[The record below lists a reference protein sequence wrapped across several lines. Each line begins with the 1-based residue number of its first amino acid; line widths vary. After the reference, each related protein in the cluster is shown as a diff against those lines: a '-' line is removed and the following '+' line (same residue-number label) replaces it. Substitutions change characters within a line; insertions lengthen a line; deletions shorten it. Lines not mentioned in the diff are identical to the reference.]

1 MATVVVFL
9 RRKTDFF
16 SKDRGGLK
24 RIVDIGG
31 VIFFCFFF
39 RSFLHCCV
47 SLTQSNYDDKLS
59 NRQKFA
65 NLTTYTVQ
73 NCLEKQL
80 LGGPSH

>member
-16 SKDRGGLK
+16 RKTGGGLK

-31 VIFFCFFF
+31 VIFVFFYIF
-39 RSFLHCCV
+39 CV
-47 SLTQSNYDDKLS
+47 SLTQSNDDDKLS
-59 NRQKFA
+59 SRQKLA
-65 NLTTYTVQ
+65 KLTTYAVQ
-73 NCLEKQL
+73 NCLEKPHF

>member
-39 RSFLHCCV
+39 GLFYIVVSRSHNQ
-47 SLTQSNYDDKLS
+47 TMMIN
-59 NRQKFA
+59 
-65 NLTTYTVQ
+65 
-73 NCLEKQL
+73 
-80 LGGPSH
+80 

>member
-1 MATVVVFL
+1 MATVVVFFVE
-9 RRKTDFF
+9 RQIFFRKTG
-16 SKDRGGLK
+16 GGLK

-31 VIFFCFFF
+31 VIFFFVFFF
-39 RSFLHCCV
+39 GFLRCCV

-59 NRQKFA
+59 SRQKLA

>member
-31 VIFFCFFF
+31 VIFFVFFSVF
-39 RSFLHCCV
+39 FTLLCLAH
-47 SLTQSNYDDKLS
+47 TIKL
-59 NRQKFA
+59 
-65 NLTTYTVQ
+65 
-73 NCLEKQL
+73 
-80 LGGPSH
+80 